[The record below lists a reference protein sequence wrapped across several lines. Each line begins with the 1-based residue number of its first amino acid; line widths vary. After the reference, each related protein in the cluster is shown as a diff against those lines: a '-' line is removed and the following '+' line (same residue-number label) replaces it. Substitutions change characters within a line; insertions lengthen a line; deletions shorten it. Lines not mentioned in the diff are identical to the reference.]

1 MRPLNLTISAF
12 GPYAG
17 RIEIPLEALG
27 DKGLYLITGVTGA
40 GKTTIFDAICFALYG
55 DASGKTRETSM
66 LRSKYATP
74 DTPTE
79 VELLFSHGGRQYRVK
94 RNPEYMRPYKGR
106 EGFTKQIAAAQLQ
119 LPDGRVITKTTEV
132 TRQIE
137 SILGINRDQFS
148 QIVMLAQGDFMK
160 LLIAST
166 KDRSDIFRDLFKTH
180 NYLALQR
187 KLDDNQKRLY
197 GQVED
202 GKKSVAQYISGIQCE
217 KDDVLSIEVEKAKS
231 GDMTIEDVIELL
243 DKLIS
248 QDNSAKVSLN
258 DELEKINSEL
268 EKVNASLGAAEALSN
283 AAKAIERA
291 KALLP
296 LEKEKAEEAKVLF
309 KKAKA
314 ELEKKEGIDKEKT
327 RIEIGLDDYEKAD
340 ELETRI
346 RKDQEDYLG
355 IKGEFENLLN
365 ALEKQQ
371 KELNGL
377 RSEESDLKGA
387 DVDHEKKLIELS
399 ELKQTAKELSE
410 LSQALEDYGQDQES
424 LEAVRQKYIEKD
436 AEFKI
441 MRTEYEAM
449 EQAFRDGQAGIL
461 ASRLKE
467 GEKCP
472 VCGSTEHPILA
483 HLSDKVPS
491 ENELEKA
498 KKTLDKHGAEREAY
512 AREAEASGRVL
523 EARKG
528 EIEKRLKKQL
538 LAETIEDGSRVIKSE
553 EKKTE
558 DKLQKVQSD
567 CKNLEKRKKR
577 FEEIGKVIPK
587 KEKEIQEL
595 TVKKAEF
602 ENAMARKDSDLQNR
616 KGLLKELKENLEFES
631 KKAALERI
639 KELDKESKAL
649 SKAFDDAKKSLDKAE
664 KAVYSLE
671 ADISSNSR
679 TIEKSD
685 QVDVDKEKERQTEL
699 KGRQSE
705 NIRDAKTVS
714 GRAVTNE
721 NIRKNIIKQSG
732 SISAI
737 EKELQWARALSDTAN
752 GKLKGKDKVML
763 ETYIQMTYL
772 DRIIERANLRLMTM
786 SSGQYELIRLKE
798 ADNVKS
804 QSGLDLGV
812 IDHYNG
818 SSRSVKTL
826 SGGES
831 FIASLS
837 LALGLSDEVQA
848 SAGGIQIDTMFVD
861 EGFGS
866 LDADT
871 LDQAYRALAGLTEG
885 DRLVG
890 IISHVAD
897 FRDRIDKQI
906 VVTKKKSGGS
916 IAEIICN

>member
-1 MRPLNLTISAF
+1 
-12 GPYAG
+12 
-17 RIEIPLEALG
+17 
-27 DKGLYLITGVTGA
+27 
-40 GKTTIFDAICFALYG
+40 
-55 DASGKTRETSM
+55 
-66 LRSKYATP
+66 
-74 DTPTE
+74 
-79 VELLFSHGGRQYRVK
+79 
-94 RNPEYMRPYKGR
+94 
-106 EGFTKQIAAAQLQ
+106 
-119 LPDGRVITKTTEV
+119 
-132 TRQIE
+132 
-137 SILGINRDQFS
+137 
-148 QIVMLAQGDFMK
+148 
-160 LLIAST
+160 
-166 KDRSDIFRDLFKTH
+166 
-180 NYLALQR
+180 
-187 KLDDNQKRLY
+187 
-197 GQVED
+197 
-202 GKKSVAQYISGIQCE
+202 
-217 KDDVLSIEVEKAKS
+217 
-231 GDMTIEDVIELL
+231 
-243 DKLIS
+243 
-248 QDNSAKVSLN
+248 
-258 DELEKINSEL
+258 
-268 EKVNASLGAAEALSN
+268 
-283 AAKAIERA
+283 
-291 KALLP
+291 
-296 LEKEKAEEAKVLF
+296 
-309 KKAKA
+309 
-314 ELEKKEGIDKEKT
+314 
-327 RIEIGLDDYEKAD
+327 
-340 ELETRI
+340 
-346 RKDQEDYLG
+346 
-355 IKGEFENLLN
+355 
-365 ALEKQQ
+365 
-371 KELNGL
+371 
-377 RSEESDLKGA
+377 
-387 DVDHEKKLIELS
+387 
-399 ELKQTAKELSE
+399 
-410 LSQALEDYGQDQES
+410 
-424 LEAVRQKYIEKD
+424 
-436 AEFKI
+436 
-441 MRTEYEAM
+441 
-449 EQAFRDGQAGIL
+449 
-461 ASRLKE
+461 
-467 GEKCP
+467 
-472 VCGSTEHPILA
+472 
-483 HLSDKVPS
+483 
-491 ENELEKA
+491 
-498 KKTLDKHGAEREAY
+498 
-512 AREAEASGRVL
+512 
-523 EARKG
+523 
-528 EIEKRLKKQL
+528 
-538 LAETIEDGSRVIKSE
+538 
-553 EKKTE
+553 
-558 DKLQKVQSD
+558 
-567 CKNLEKRKKR
+567 
-577 FEEIGKVIPK
+577 
-587 KEKEIQEL
+587 
-595 TVKKAEF
+595 
-602 ENAMARKDSDLQNR
+602 MARKDSDLQNR
-616 KGLLKELKENLEFES
+616 KGLLKELKETLEFES

-721 NIRKNIIKQSG
+721 DIRKNIIKQSG